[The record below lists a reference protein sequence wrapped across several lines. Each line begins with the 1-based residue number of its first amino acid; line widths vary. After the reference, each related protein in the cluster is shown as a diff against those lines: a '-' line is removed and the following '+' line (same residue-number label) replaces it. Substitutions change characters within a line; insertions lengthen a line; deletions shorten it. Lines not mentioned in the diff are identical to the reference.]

1 MYPSTYFRAFQYTLP
16 GLWAKC
22 DSRFTGKDR
31 SSCVVTYSHINEPR
45 ASQYSI
51 LFISSTSAGVD
62 RQSLVNR
69 DRPHGSGVV
78 SGDNM
83 YMLKHLRS
91 RSEYAFCDRV
101 MSPHSFQSMHI
112 LRINLAFPMSLM
124 S

>member
-1 MYPSTYFRAFQYTLP
+1 MYPSTYFRAFQYILS

-22 DSRFTGKDR
+22 DSRLTRKDR
-31 SSCVVTYSHINEPR
+31 SGCVATYSHINEPR
-45 ASQYSI
+45 ALRYSI

-62 RQSLVNR
+62 GQSSVNR
-69 DRPHGSGVV
+69 DRPYRSGVV

-91 RSEYAFCDRV
+91 HSEYAFCDRV
-101 MSPHSFQSMHI
+101 MSLCSFQSMHI
-112 LRINLAFPMSLM
+112 SRINLAFPMSLM